1 LNPGLD
7 RDLDL
12 GGEASSNFDVTP
24 RRPSSMDRNA
34 FGVKRKVGK
43 QHQHAQAVADLFS
56 HSHNAAAGARRF
68 VGADHDVIGAS

>member
-1 LNPGLD
+1 VN
-7 RDLDL
+7 
-12 GGEASSNFDVTP
+12 
-24 RRPSSMDRNA
+24 
-34 FGVKRKVGK
+34 RKVGK